1 MGEMGWAKLDC
12 HIKSNYLAFYG
23 ISTENSILW
32 DDCRRLKSKLKS
44 TRSTKN
50 VPIIRAMENLFV
62 NFFSHISC
70 NTAYKNQNNSFRWE
84 YAQLPQ
90 LQRSVCM
97 EQLASEISGPSITE
111 VSLYGTTSF

>member
-32 DDCRRLKSKLKS
+32 MTVDDKNQKLKS
-44 TRSTKN
+44 TRSTKY

-84 YAQLPQ
+84 YAQLLNYRGQ
-90 LQRSVCM
+90 FVWNN
-97 EQLASEISGPSITE
+97 
-111 VSLYGTTSF
+111 